1 MRFIFYTKDGK
12 TRELTPEEVLEHMTP
27 YQVSEAIEAKKE
39 DPGEEVSYMTVGG
52 FIILEI

>member
-52 FIILEI
+52 FIIL